1 MAEYT
6 NDLRLKEIGTGESS
20 GTWGTE
26 TNTNLELIAEA
37 FSFGTEAITTNA
49 DTHTTTIAD
58 GSTDPGRS
66 IYLKYTGTLDS
77 ACTITI
83 GPNTVSKLW
92 FIENGTSG
100 SQNIIISQGSGANVT
115 IPAGHVKAVYSDGA
129 GSGAAMVDAFTNLN
143 LGGTTTV
150 DDLTIT
156 DDLTVTDDLIVNGDI
171 DLEGNMDINGSL
183 ETDALSLNGTTVS
196 STAAELNLLDGSSAN
211 TVVNSKAVIYGS
223 SGELAGTLSTAAQTN
238 ITSLGTLTTLTVDD
252 ITINGSTISDA
263 GNLTLDV
270 GGDIIL
276 DAGGD
281 DITFKSG
288 GTEFGGI
295 FKNNNDMFI
304 NSAISDGDI
313 KFRGNDGGS
322 FIIPL
327 TLDMSNAG
335 RATFNENVI
344 VGGNL
349 EVSGADVTITSNI
362 IHAGDTNTF
371 FGFNDADTFRIV
383 TGGTEALRVDSSQN
397 LFVGKT
403 SSGLNTV
410 GVEFASS
417 GRSRF
422 TRDGGNVAEFN
433 RKSDHGSLV
442 SFNVDA
448 TSIGTIS
455 SSSSDFVI
463 SSSVSDKDILFK
475 GNDGGSA
482 ITALTLDMSDA
493 GTATFNHDIKL
504 GDNSEA
510 VFGAGSDLKIYH
522 DGSNSF
528 IQENGTG
535 DLRLSANNLLLRGD
549 DTFIQSEDGSVNSA
563 RFNSTTGVTL
573 FRAGSTKLETTS
585 SGVAV
590 TGTITVSDNITNA
603 GAAGSSTVFNEDGT
617 TADFRVESDSNTHM
631 LFVDGG
637 LNRVAIGSASP
648 ATDLHISSATPTIT
662 FTDTDNNY
670 DATIAGLSGSLV
682 LTADANA
689 EFGTET
695 IQFHTGGSQRA
706 TIDSSGNVGIG
717 ATPAFSSGS
726 GLEIERSGTAT
737 LRLQDS
743 GNKSAEIRMGSD
755 LEFVSINSGSNMV
768 FDATGD
774 IILDADGGDFTFKD
788 GGTTQFQ
795 LQNSS
800 GDLQLVNNTQDKDIK
815 LMGDDGGSTITALTL
830 DMSQA
835 GEADFTGALK
845 VGGSIVAHQ
854 TNRGVFEYAS
864 NIFKIRSYGANAGNG
879 LITFQTGGGGGSAD
893 SEAMRINSDGDILFG
908 VTSLSTTGAYF
919 ESASNSRMVLSLG
932 TSTTSSSTLAAF
944 KNSNGT
950 VGSIAVSGSATAYN
964 TSSDARLKD
973 VTGSARGLEVIN
985 ELNPVAY
992 NWKADN
998 KADEGLI
1005 AQEVGELVPNAV
1017 NQNQD
1022 GYYQMDY
1029 SKLVTHLVK
1038 AIQEQQEQIESL
1050 TSEIANLKE
1059 K

>member
-1 MAEYT
+1 
-6 NDLRLKEIGTGESS
+6 
-20 GTWGTE
+20 
-26 TNTNLELIAEA
+26 
-37 FSFGTEAITTNA
+37 
-49 DTHTTTIAD
+49 
-58 GSTDPGRS
+58 
-66 IYLKYTGTLDS
+66 
-77 ACTITI
+77 
-83 GPNTVSKLW
+83 
-92 FIENGTSG
+92 
-100 SQNIIISQGSGANVT
+100 
-115 IPAGHVKAVYSDGA
+115 
-129 GSGAAMVDAFTNLN
+129 
-143 LGGTTTV
+143 
-150 DDLTIT
+150 
-156 DDLTVTDDLIVNGDI
+156 
-171 DLEGNMDINGSL
+171 
-183 ETDALSLNGTTVS
+183 
-196 STAAELNLLDGSSAN
+196 
-211 TVVNSKAVIYGS
+211 
-223 SGELAGTLSTAAQTN
+223 
-238 ITSLGTLTTLTVDD
+238 
-252 ITINGSTISDA
+252 
-263 GNLTLDV
+263 
-270 GGDIIL
+270 
-276 DAGGD
+276 
-281 DITFKSG
+281 
-288 GTEFGGI
+288 
-295 FKNNNDMFI
+295 
-304 NSAISDGDI
+304 
-313 KFRGNDGGS
+313 
-322 FIIPL
+322 
-327 TLDMSNAG
+327 
-335 RATFNENVI
+335 
-344 VGGNL
+344 
-349 EVSGADVTITSNI
+349 
-362 IHAGDTNTF
+362 
-371 FGFNDADTFRIV
+371 
-383 TGGTEALRVDSSQN
+383 
-397 LFVGKT
+397 
-403 SSGLNTV
+403 
-410 GVEFASS
+410 
-417 GRSRF
+417 
-422 TRDGGNVAEFN
+422 
-433 RKSDHGSLV
+433 
-442 SFNVDA
+442 
-448 TSIGTIS
+448 
-455 SSSSDFVI
+455 
-463 SSSVSDKDILFK
+463 
-475 GNDGGSA
+475 
-482 ITALTLDMSDA
+482 
-493 GTATFNHDIKL
+493 
-504 GDNSEA
+504 NSEA

-893 SEAMRINSDGDILFG
+893 SEAMRISSDGRVAIGSTGTSANNLTLHNSSSAELDLDCSGGRNFRFQSTNASALSIIDKDASNANRFHIDSAGNIGIGTSSPSKILHLKGSAAQIRIEDSDGTNQIADIASDSGDMFL
-908 VTSLSTTGAYF
+908 TSRNNTSHGEIIFRRFNGTSVL
-919 ESASNSRMVLSLG
+919 ESARIDSSGNVGIG
-932 TSTTSSSTLAAF
+932 TASPS
-944 KNSNGT
+944 
-950 VGSIAVSGSATAYN
+950 
-964 TSSDARLKD
+964 
-973 VTGSARGLEVIN
+973 
-985 ELNPVAY
+985 
-992 NWKADN
+992 
-998 KADEGLI
+998 
-1005 AQEVGELVPNAV
+1005 
-1017 NQNQD
+1017 
-1022 GYYQMDY
+1022 
-1029 SKLVTHLVK
+1029 SKLH
-1038 AIQEQQEQIESL
+1038 IEDASSPVL
-1050 TSEIANLKE
+1050 RIK
-1059 K
+1059 